1 MAPAIRATARLG
13 QWRAPTVSQRRPNA
27 SLARRSQVRAR
38 RGLKLAV
45 QAAGKNVHR
54 PAIGVIGWIS
64 DELIIRSDGKV
75 LVDREGVIRLQ
86 NSFRLIIEPAV
97 ADQETE
103 AASREEVAVAAG
115 EAVDG
120 AAEPDR
126 IA

>member
-13 QWRAPTVSQRRPNA
+13 QWRAPTVSRRRSNA

-38 RGLKLAV
+38 GGLKLAV

-54 PAIGVIGWIS
+54 PAIGVIGWIG
-64 DELIIRSDGKV
+64 DELIIRSDGEV
-75 LVDREGVIRLQ
+75 LVDRKRVIGLQ
-86 NSFRLIIEPAV
+86 NSFRLIIKPAV
-97 ADQETE
+97 ADQEAE
-103 AASREEVAVAAG
+103 PAGCEEVAMGAG